1 MWTAAILAGGSG
13 RRMGG
18 VDKSALPI
26 GTQTIIGRQLDV
38 LRTVTPHILLVGGSG
53 PVEGAVRVADRWPG
67 TGALG
72 GLATALEDAPSN
84 PVVVLACDMPF
95 ITPAFLTALI
105 EATSGVDAAI
115 PRDEHG
121 WHPLCA
127 CYQRTVA
134 RTVADR
140 LDQGVRRVLDGLA
153 GLRIR
158 ELGPDALA
166 PFNPDETLLMN
177 VNTPDDYAAA
187 RRYAAIGAAADVHSV
202 AHASPLRK
210 QHP

>member
-1 MWTAAILAGGSG
+1 
-13 RRMGG
+13 MGG

-26 GTQTIIGRQLDV
+26 GTHTIIGRQMDL
-38 LRTVTPHILLVGGSG
+38 LRSLTPHILVIGGSG
-53 PVEGAVRVADRWPG
+53 PLTGAVRVDDDWPDA
-67 TGALG
+67 GALG
-72 GLATALEDAPSN
+72 GLGTALRHAPSS

-95 ITPAFLTALI
+95 ITPAFLTAL
-105 EATSGVDAAI
+105 ADAVTGVDAAI
-115 PRDEHG
+115 PRDAHG

-127 CYQRTVA
+127 CYQREVA
-134 RTVADR
+134 RTVGER
-140 LDQGVRRVLDGLA
+140 LDHGVRRVLDGLA

-177 VNTPDDYAAA
+177 VNTPDDYAVA
-187 RRYAAIGAAADVHSV
+187 RRHADGGVATDVHSV
-202 AHASPLRK
+202 AHGSPLRK